1 MLGTIGAILAI
12 VLALAV
18 GYFSVMNQTPVSVS
32 WWPGM
37 PPRAAFI
44 WEIAL
49 YAAMAGC
56 FVSGLFLLGPWVGAH
71 RRCRQLRRRVRELE
85 EKLTA
90 GVASISEAPQ
100 SSLKNGVVPST
111 VSAGRAVAARSD
123 EEPV

>member
-12 VLALAV
+12 LLALAV

-56 FVSGLFLLGPWVGAH
+56 LVSGLFLVGPWLGAH

-85 EKLTA
+85 QKLVA
-90 GVASISEAPQ
+90 GGPSISEAPRPT
-100 SSLKNGVVPST
+100 LNNGVVTST
-111 VSAGRAVAARSD
+111 AGPGRAVAARTD

>member
-12 VLALAV
+12 LLALAV

-37 PPRAAFI
+37 PPRSAFI

-49 YAAMAGC
+49 YAAMTGC
-56 FVSGLFLLGPWVGAH
+56 LVSGLFLVGPWLGAH

-85 EKLTA
+85 QKL
-90 GVASISEAPQ
+90 VAIVPSLSEAPQ
-100 SSLKNGVVPST
+100 PTLSNGVVTTT
-111 VSAGRAVAARSD
+111 VSTGRAVAARAD